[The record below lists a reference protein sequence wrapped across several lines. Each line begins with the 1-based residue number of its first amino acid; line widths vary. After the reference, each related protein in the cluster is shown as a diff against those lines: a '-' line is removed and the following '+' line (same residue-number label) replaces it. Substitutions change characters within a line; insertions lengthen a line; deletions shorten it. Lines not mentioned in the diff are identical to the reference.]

1 MADVASSTA
10 SRSFLQWRVLSIP
23 ICWGERGRREGGG
36 GVTMESTEYPY
47 LLGGEGEERGG
58 RGSYNGEY

>member
-1 MADVASSTA
+1 MESTEYPY
-10 SRSFLQWRVLSIP
+10 LL
-23 ICWGERGRREGGG
+23 GGEGEERGGRPPLP